1 MRSTLFCFFCFI
13 CLVSNAKDIKIGFI
27 DTNQVVTNL
36 TQYKQSIELIS
47 SEFEPKKQ
55 ELLDLFNH
63 IELVRSKIDL
73 IKKSDSSDSNES
85 IQIELTNLSN
95 LEQSF
100 KQETEFWQNMM
111 NNRKIDLLREIE
123 LVINQTINEYAL
135 RENFDLI
142 LYENIAFV
150 SEEVDITDEIIAEIE
165 KL

>member
-1 MRSTLFCFFCFI
+1 MRSTLFFFLCFLSI
-13 CLVSNAKDIKIGFI
+13 ASNAKEIKIGYI

-36 TQYKQSIELIS
+36 TQYKQSIKLIS
-47 SEFEPKKQ
+47 NEFEPKKQ

-63 IELVRSKIDL
+63 IELVRSKIDS
-73 IKKSDSSDSNES
+73 IKKSNSNES
-85 IQIELTNLSN
+85 IQTELTKLSN

-100 KQETEFWQNMM
+100 KQETEFWQNKM
-111 NNRKIDLLREIE
+111 NNRKIDLLKEIE
-123 LVINQTINEYAL
+123 LVVNKTINEYAL

-150 SEEVDITDEIIAEIE
+150 SDKVNITDEIIAEIE